1 MIRSQGLLGQRG
13 RFRRIPICSLRDR
26 KGEASEWQSSVTGI
40 DRFLIVSC
48 LIVGKRIGQL
58 TRNVILWLSDIHP
71 ESLHIIRVELVIS
84 SDCGEDLLFNGCWSE
99 LSVSSGYHTDNAA
112 DLNTV

>member
-1 MIRSQGLLGQRG
+1 MIRLRGLRDRRG

-84 SDCGEDLLFNGCWSE
+84 SNCGEDLLLNRCWSE
-99 LSVSSGYHTDNAA
+99 LSVSSG
-112 DLNTV
+112 